1 VQVIAPL
8 TSPNGEPDPGSTTP
22 TNRFGRFSR
31 RWLPLAAAALVLAM
45 IATVLA
51 TQLFGRTTVTLSLD
65 GAAREVQTEG
75 STVAEVLDAEG
86 IEVGEHDVV
95 APALDTE
102 VDDGSRI
109 AVRFARPLDVNLDG
123 EKSRHWVTATD
134 VTTALDQIGIRLG
147 DANLSVSRGADIT
160 RNGMALTIATP
171 KKLTLAIAGAKPV
184 KRNVAALTVA
194 QALKLQKV
202 KVDDNDIVKPGL
214 GRVLE
219 DGDKI
224 TVTKVRVIERAVD
237 DEAIGFDSVT
247 REDSSMY
254 EDEEKVVQ
262 EGRSGSRDVTYRLR
276 FENGDEVNRK
286 VLKVSGVV
294 EPVDEVI
301 AVGTK
306 ERVETATATANFAG
320 GSTVWDSL
328 AQCESGGNWAINTGN
343 GYYGGLQFNLGTWQA
358 YGGTGLP
365 SENSREQQI
374 AVAERLRAATGG
386 YGSWPH
392 CSSVL
397 GLPR

>member
-1 VQVIAPL
+1 MQVIAPL
-8 TSPNGEPDPGSTTP
+8 TNPAGEPDGSP
-22 TNRFGRFSR
+22 TDSTRTGRSR
-31 RWLPLAAAALVLAM
+31 RRWFTFAAAALGLALV
-45 IATVLA
+45 AGVLA
-51 TQLFGRTTVTLSLD
+51 TQLLGRTTVTLSLD
-65 GAAREVQTEG
+65 GAAREVQTDG
-75 STVAEVLDAEG
+75 STVAEVLEDQG
-86 IEVGEHDVV
+86 VEVGEHDVV
-95 APALDTE
+95 APTLDTE
-102 VDDGSRI
+102 VEDGSRI

-147 DANLSVSRGADIT
+147 SANLSVSRSAGIT
-160 RNGMALTIATP
+160 RDGMALTIATP
-171 KKLTLAIAGAKPV
+171 KKLTLAIAGAEPV

-194 QALKLQKV
+194 QALKMQKV
-202 KVDDNDIVKPGL
+202 KVDRDDIVKPGL
-214 GRVLE
+214 GRLLE

-224 TVTKVRVIERAVD
+224 TVTKVRVVKRSVD
-237 DEAIGFDSVT
+237 DEAISFDTVT
-247 REDSSMY
+247 REDDSMY
-254 EDEEKVVQ
+254 EDEERVVRP
-262 EGRSGSRDVTYRLR
+262 GRSGSRDVTYRLR
-276 FENGDEVNRK
+276 FENGDEVGRK
-286 VLKVSGVV
+286 VLSVGNVT
-294 EPVDEVI
+294 EPVDEIV

-306 ERVETATATANFAG
+306 ERVETANFAG

-392 CSSVL
+392 CASVL